1 MSVESRLKNIVNRF
15 NKEHRSLME
24 EFIDNKRANHIEMI
38 PLISKLQLLRKI
50 LNEIDI
56 PLKEMIEEDNKA
68 KAKQITNKIFFS
80 EELTFSHR
88 RNYKMFFRWLNEG
101 ETPAF
106 LKTFSTRKTFRE
118 LKPKRKSLTHEE
130 IRSIIDNTETQR
142 DRTIFTMMAE
152 IPMRPIEICRIKMKH
167 VSCDEYGYI
176 IELRGKTQEGHRR
189 IRYIHSTPEIKAH
202 SSALPES
209 HKNDKEKAFFYSYS
223 DRNKGESITPVAL
236 HYVLMGAVKR
246 AGLRK
251 DIQLYDFRRYTAT
264 SLLADSNYTITDV
277 QKLGGWKSLQVVNV
291 YNKTTDDQVNE
302 KRLVVNGLG
311 NKELM
316 LQGNILKNIECPRCK
331 TVNQKSADLCV
342 SCWQPLTA
350 TAINKTNSTMNN
362 IFKKESFRN
371 YIKKELI
378 DDIKK
383 ELKEELGLK
392 VEVKN

>member
-1 MSVESRLKNIVNRF
+1 MSVESRLGNTINRF
-15 NKEHRSLME
+15 NKEHRSLIE
-24 EFIDNKRANHIEMI
+24 EYVDSKRANQIAMTSII
-38 PLISKLQLLRKI
+38 PKLQILRRI

-56 PLKEMIEEDNKA
+56 PLKEMIKEENKA
-68 KAKQITNKIFFS
+68 KAKQITNRIFTN

-88 RNYKMFFRWLNEG
+88 KNYKMFFRWINEG

-106 LKTFSTRKTFRE
+106 LKAFSIKKTFRE

-130 IRSIIDNTETQR
+130 VRSIIDNTETQR
-142 DRTIFTMMAE
+142 DRTIFTMMSE

-167 VSCDEYGYI
+167 VICDEYGYI
-176 IELRGKTQEGHRR
+176 IELRGKTEEGHRR
-189 IRYIHSTPEIKAH
+189 IRYIHSTPEIKAY

-236 HYVLMGAVKR
+236 IYILMGAVKR

-277 QKLGGWKSLQVVNV
+277 QKLGGWKSLQVVNI

-311 NKELM
+311 NKKLM
-316 LQGNILKNIECPRCK
+316 TQGNILKNIECPRCK

-350 TAINKTNSTMNN
+350 TAVTKTNDTMNSF
-362 IFKKESFRN
+362 FKKESFRN
-371 YIKKELI
+371 YIKQELI
-378 DDIKK
+378 DDIKN
-383 ELKEELGLK
+383 ELKEELRLK
-392 VEVKN
+392 